1 MLQYFTIRIL
11 QGLLVIWLISIVTFV
26 VMRLMPG
33 DPVMLLLGEGEIR
46 ISQEEIDA
54 IRAKW
59 GLDQP
64 YYQQYLVWVGNLVQG
79 DFGVSLIRRGVPV
92 RDMIFEAL
100 PVTLQLNVYA
110 MLLALIVAIPAGI
123 YAGIKRNSFFD
134 YFSATG
140 SSLGVA
146 MPNFWLSLMLII
158 IFAVPIKWIP
168 VFGLK
173 TWQGLILPIVVMAT
187 GQTAVLTRVMRSSI
201 IEVLQEDYVR
211 TAHAK
216 GLAYRNVMTRHA
228 VRNALL
234 PIVTVIGFQIAF
246 ILSGTIV
253 VEQVFAL
260 PGIGRLLIDSVFR
273 LDYQVVQSLFV
284 LLAVV
289 VVVSNLI
296 TDLLY
301 AFIDPRI
308 RINT

>member
-1 MLQYFTIRIL
+1 MLRYFTVRIL
-11 QGLLVIWLISIVTFV
+11 QGLLVIWLISVVTFI

-33 DPVMLLLGEGEIR
+33 DPVFLLLGEGEIR
-46 ISQEEIDA
+46 ISQDEMDA

-59 GLDQP
+59 GLDRP
-64 YYQQYLVWVGNLVQG
+64 YYEQYLVWVGNLVRG
-79 DFGVSLIRRGVPV
+79 DFGDSLVRRGVPV

-100 PVTLQLNVYA
+100 PVTLQLNIYA
-110 MLLALIVAIPAGI
+110 MILALIIAIPAGI

-134 YFSATG
+134 YFSAAG

-158 IFAVPIKWIP
+158 LFAVPISWIP
-168 VFGLK
+168 VFGFK
-173 TWQGLILPIVVMAT
+173 TWQGMILPIIVMST
-187 GQTAVLTRVMRSSI
+187 GQMAVLTRVTRSSI
-201 IEVLQEDYVR
+201 IEILQQDYVR

-216 GLAYRNVMTRHA
+216 GLAYRNVIVRHA

-289 VVVSNLI
+289 VVVANLV

-308 RINT
+308 RING